1 MKKEIQNK
9 FTGFSKIGEAG
20 KFWMYPN
27 IMDQY
32 WHTLSG
38 SEQKVLDYLLRR
50 TFGFRKTIDRVSHG
64 QFARGIKGYDKGTG
78 MIEKTVSEALK
89 KLEQKGFIK
98 IQRFIKDTGEKEIN
112 EYRLVM
118 SKKQKGDDKNTSR
131 GNDKNSLP
139 RDVGKTGTIDSSS
152 INRNSINRA
161 IREICMYYREK
172 IRSGARCS
180 DYAKRNIT
188 ARLEKDGFTPDELK
202 KAIKNFSESILF
214 QYI

>member
-1 MKKEIQNK
+1 MKKADSNK
-9 FTGFSKIGEAG
+9 FIGFPKIGEPG
-20 KFWMYPN
+20 TFWMYPN

-172 IRSGARCS
+172 IRSGAR
-180 DYAKRNIT
+180 
-188 ARLEKDGFTPDELK
+188 
-202 KAIKNFSESILF
+202 
-214 QYI
+214 